1 MINVE
6 LSNEND
12 FLNEKIKFLEVK
24 IKRLHGA
31 VMCFEEKENV
41 SSRHKSLLLMIWK
54 RKMKCLGKRV
64 MGQMI
69 LF

>member
-41 SSRHKSLLLMIWK
+41 SSRHKSLLLMI
-54 RKMKCLGKRV
+54 
-64 MGQMI
+64 
-69 LF
+69 